1 MSLRA
6 RLVVAFTYVLVLVIV
21 ALEVPLALNLSKSVD
36 EEVKN
41 DARSQAQL
49 VAAGASGRLSDP
61 GQLQRL
67 VESSARSLGGRVIVV
82 ERDGRVAADSAG
94 TGSRGDRYGS
104 RPEIRSAL
112 QGDPTQGERHSDLLD
127 EDLLFTA
134 IPVAENGRA
143 AGAVRVTQSVD
154 AVKIEQR
161 NDVLAL
167 VGVGAVALLLGL
179 AVAWLLAGSL
189 ANPMRGL
196 AGTAR
201 RVAHGDLDA
210 RASVEGSVEQRE
222 VATAFNDMT
231 GRMAATLRGQR
242 EFVANASHQLR
253 TPLTGLRL
261 RLEAAALKSRDPEV
275 ERELTAAEH
284 ETERLARL
292 LSELLT
298 LAGGGERPAAQ
309 PLDVADVVEAARG
322 RWEGP
327 AERSDHELHVEPGDP
342 AVVAASAEDLAAILD
357 NLTENAL
364 NYSPPSSRVTLTWT
378 SHGETVRLAVLDEGP
393 GLEPDEGERVF
404 QRFYRG
410 SASRSGANG
419 TGLGLAVVEALA
431 ARWGGEV
438 TLANRPEGG
447 ARAEVAL
454 AAVRALRTA
463 DPALDES
470 LPRRG

>member
-21 ALEVPLALNLSKSVD
+21 ALAVPLALNLSKSVD
-36 EEVKN
+36 AEVKN

-49 VAAGASGRLSDP
+49 LAAGASGRLNQPD
-61 GQLQRL
+61 QLKRL
-67 VESSARSLGGRVIVV
+67 VNRSAESLGGRVLVV
-82 ERDGRVAADSAG
+82 DDRGRVLADSPGEA
-94 TGSRGDRYGS
+94 SRGDRYGT
-104 RPEIRSAL
+104 RPEIRRAL
-112 QGDPTQGERHSDLLD
+112 QGQPTQGERHSDLLG

-134 IPVAENGRA
+134 VPVAVNGRA

-154 AVKIEQR
+154 AVKAEQR

-167 VGVGAVALLLGL
+167 AGVGAVALLLGL
-179 AVAWLLAGSL
+179 FVAWLLAGSL
-189 ANPMRGL
+189 AKPLRRL
-196 AGTAR
+196 ADTAG

-210 RASVEGSVEQRE
+210 RASLEGSTEQQE
-222 VATAFNDMT
+222 VAAAFNDMT
-231 GRMAATLRGQR
+231 ARMASTLRGQR
-242 EFVANASHQLR
+242 DFVANASHQLR

-275 ERELTAAEH
+275 ERELAAAEH

-292 LSELLT
+292 LSELLI

-309 PLDVADVVEAARG
+309 PLDVAEIVQAACA

-327 AERSDHELHVEPGDP
+327 AESSDHELQVEPGTP

-357 NLTENAL
+357 NLAENAL
-364 NYSPPSSRVTLTWT
+364 NYSPPGSTVTLTWT
-378 SHGETVRLAVLDEGP
+378 SDGETVRLAVLDEGP
-393 GLEPDEGERVF
+393 GLDPDESERVF

-410 SASRSGANG
+410 SASRGGTSG

-438 TLANRPEGG
+438 ALTNRPEGG

-454 AAVRALRTA
+454 TAVRALPRA
-463 DPALDES
+463 DPQLDES
-470 LPRRG
+470 LPGRG

>member
-1 MSLRA
+1 V
-6 RLVVAFTYVLVLVIV
+6 LVV
-21 ALEVPLALNLSKSVD
+21 D
-36 EEVKN
+36 
-41 DARSQAQL
+41 DR
-49 VAAGASGRLSDP
+49 
-61 GQLQRL
+61 
-67 VESSARSLGGRVIVV
+67 GRVL
-82 ERDGRVAADSAG
+82 ADSSGEA
-94 TGSRGDRYGS
+94 SQGDRYGT
-104 RPEIRSAL
+104 RPEIRRAL
-112 QGDPTQGERHSDLLD
+112 RGQPTQGERHSDLLD

-134 IPVAENGRA
+134 VPVAVSGRA

-154 AVKIEQR
+154 AVKSEQR

-167 VGVGAVALLLGL
+167 AGVGAVALLLGL
-179 AVAWLLAGSL
+179 FVAWLLAGTL
-189 ANPMRGL
+189 ANPLRRL
-196 AGTAR
+196 AGTAG

-210 RASVEGSVEQRE
+210 RASVEGSTEQQE
-222 VATAFNDMT
+222 VATAFNEMT
-231 GRMAATLRGQR
+231 ARMASTLRGQR
-242 EFVANASHQLR
+242 DFVANASHQLR

-275 ERELTAAEH
+275 ERELAAAEH

-309 PLDVADVVEAARG
+309 PLDVAEIVQAARA

-327 AERSDHELHVEPGDP
+327 AESLDHELRVEPGTP
-342 AVVAASAEDLAAILD
+342 AVVAASAADLAAILD

-364 NYSPPSSRVTLTWT
+364 NYSPPGSTVTLTWT
-378 SHGETVRLAVLDEGP
+378 SDGETVRLAVLDEGP
-393 GLEPDEGERVF
+393 GLDRDEGERVF

-410 SASRSGANG
+410 SASRGGASG

-454 AAVRALRTA
+454 AAVRALPRP
-463 DPALDES
+463 DPQLDES
-470 LPRRG
+470 LPGRG